1 MPGKVTLQVM
11 KGVNKGEVFT
21 FTEHDVFVFGR
32 DPDCHAKLP
41 LDDRTAS
48 RHHFLLEV
56 NPPFARIRDLGSLNG
71 TYVNEQ
77 KCGGRPDWES
87 PEEAA
92 RRQFPEVDLKN
103 GDNIRVGETV
113 FELSIEAQNAC
124 ARCGIEIPPPFA
136 SLCRQV
142 GGLLICPDCSKK
154 QEDDQVDLVDDAVDH
169 VILVDQSISPEMIKG
184 RLIDAYRNAK
194 IADGSETDLPGYQY
208 VKMLGRGGMGLVF
221 LAKRESDGAEVAVK
235 VMRSKISVSDNAKAA
250 FNREIEVT
258 KNLSHPN
265 IVKLL
270 DFGSHNNN
278 FYFALEY
285 CPGGSLDQATTRC
298 GGKLPL
304 ETGFEIMFQALDGL
318 IYIHGQ
324 GFVHRDLK
332 PQNILLTSE
341 SGGVA
346 KIADLGLAKNFEKAG
361 FSGVTLTGSSGG
373 TPLYMPKEQIINFK
387 YMKPVSDVWSIA
399 ATFYYMITGS
409 SPYEF
414 NHASSPVEAVL
425 KGHVVPIQER
435 LPEISEKLAG
445 VVNQALSIDVSKRIQ
460 TAADLKRALESV
472 R

>member
-11 KGVNKGEVFT
+11 RGIDKERVYT

-41 LDDRTAS
+41 PDDRTAS

-56 NPPFARIRDLGSLNG
+56 NPPFARLRDLGSLNG
-71 TYVNEQ
+71 TYVNEE

-92 RRQFPEVDLKN
+92 QKQFPEVDLKN
-103 GDNIRVGETV
+103 GDTIRVGETV
-113 FELSIEAQNAC
+113 FELSIEASNTC
-124 ARCGIEIPPPFA
+124 GRCGIVIPAPFA
-136 SLCRQV
+136 SLCEQE
-142 GGLLICPDCSKK
+142 GGLFICPECAKK
-154 QEDDQVDLVDDAVDH
+154 RAGDQVELVDDAADH

-184 RLIDAYRNAK
+184 RLIDAYKNAK
-194 IADGSETDLPGYQY
+194 IADGSETDLPGYQF

-221 LAKRESDGAEVAVK
+221 LAKRESDGEEVAIK

-265 IVKLL
+265 IVKLI
-270 DFGSHNNN
+270 DYGSHNNN
-278 FYFALEY
+278 FYFTLEY
-285 CPGGSLDQATTRC
+285 CPGGSLDQLTSNC
-298 GGKLPL
+298 GGKLSL
-304 ETGFEIMFQALDGL
+304 ERGLQIMFQALEGL
-318 IYIHGQ
+318 IYIHDQ
-324 GFVHRDLK
+324 GFIHRDLK

-341 SGGVA
+341 SDGVA

-361 FSGVTLTGSSGG
+361 FSGVTLTGTAGG

-399 ATFYYMITGS
+399 ATFYFMITGS

-414 NHASSPVEAVL
+414 NQASSPVEAVL
-425 KGHVVPIQER
+425 KGHVVPVRDR
-435 LPEISEKLAG
+435 LADIPDRLAK
-445 VVNQALSIDVSKRIQ
+445 VLDQALSIDVSKRIQ
-460 TAADLKRALESV
+460 TAKDFKQALESA